1 MIIMENQLVDFS
13 FVYDMAEGDTTY
25 IYELLSLFLKTLSEG
40 MVKLEGIIKSDE
52 DYEAIRFQ
60 AHFLKS
66 SAKVVKVKGM
76 FEGFVELEALARE
89 HMSRER
95 MLVILADLLI
105 IFENARPVLEAEV
118 LKNQI

>member
-1 MIIMENQLVDFS
+1 MEEQLVDFS
-13 FVYDMAEGDTTY
+13 FVYDMAEGDKTY

-40 MVKLEGIIKSDE
+40 MVKLESIIKSEE

-76 FEGFVELEALARE
+76 FDGFLELEALARE

-95 MLVILADLLI
+95 MLLILADLLQ
-105 IFENARPVLEAEV
+105 IFESAKPELEAEV
-118 LKNQI
+118 QKNQI